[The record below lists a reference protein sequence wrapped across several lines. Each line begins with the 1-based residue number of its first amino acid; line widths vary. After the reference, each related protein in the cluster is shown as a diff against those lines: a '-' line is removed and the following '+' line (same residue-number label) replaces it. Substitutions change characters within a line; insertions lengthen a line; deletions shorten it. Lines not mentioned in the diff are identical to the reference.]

1 MTENPYVA
9 PRVGETTKSHPA
21 KPMPWQFTFLGF
33 FLSVL
38 LFPLPIFSL
47 ASVTV
52 MSPSRVFWTAAV
64 WLGHP
69 MLGMAQSFAV
79 SPGSYGQAFNI
90 AFFLWPLEWILYGFL
105 LDYGGR
111 RSQVVPSIAVILLVV
126 MGLALNALA
135 AFLAV
140 HYLLLLPY
148 IVIISGIGIA
158 LIYIGITR
166 PKPAIKTK
174 CTKSRPTRNAASPL
188 PR

>member
-1 MTENPYVA
+1 MIENPYVA
-9 PRVGETTKSHPA
+9 PRVSDTTKSRPA

-47 ASVTV
+47 AGVTV
-52 MSPSRVFWTAAV
+52 MSPSRVFWTAV

-111 RSQVVPSIAVILLVV
+111 RSQVVSSIAVILLVV

-140 HYLLLLPY
+140 HYFLLLPY
-148 IVIISGIGIA
+148 IAIISGIGIA

-166 PKPAIKTK
+166 AKPAIKTK
-174 CTKSRPTRNAASPL
+174 RRKPRPTRNAASPI
-188 PR
+188 RG

>member
-1 MTENPYVA
+1 MTENPYGV
-9 PRVGETTKSHPA
+9 PSVSETAKASPA
-21 KPMPWQFTFLGF
+21 KPMPWQFTCLSF

-47 ASVTV
+47 AGVTV
-52 MSPSRVFWTAAV
+52 MSPGRVFMTGV

-69 MLGMAQSFAV
+69 LLGLAQSFAV

-90 AFFLWPLEWILYGFL
+90 AIFLWPLEWMLYGFL

-111 RSQVVPSIAVILLVV
+111 RSQVVSSIAVILLVV

-140 HYLLLLPY
+140 HYFLLLPY

-158 LIYIGITR
+158 LIYIGRTR

-174 CTKSRPTRNAASPL
+174 RRKFRPTRNAASPV
-188 PR
+188 RS